1 MENNGHTIYPI
12 AHFCSPFKSKFGIPR
27 QGGLIEEL
35 EGTIVLE
42 PYYRQHEALRG
53 LEEFDYIW
61 LIWGFSANEK
71 DKNKESDT
79 CTPSLTVRPPRM
91 GGNIRMGVFATRS
104 PFRPNGLG
112 LSSVR
117 ISRIEWEC
125 KDGPVIH
132 VLGADLMDGTPIYDM
147 KPYLKQTDCHVESH
161 GGFTERH
168 EWKLLDVVFDNET
181 EEALSEEERKILSHI
196 LELDPRPHYQNDK
209 ERTYGMTF
217 GRYDIHFK
225 VDGNVL
231 RVSSIVIH

>member
-1 MENNGHTIYPI
+1 
-12 AHFCSPFKSKFGIPR
+12 
-27 QGGLIEEL
+27 
-35 EGTIVLE
+35 
-42 PYYRQHEALRG
+42 
-53 LEEFDYIW
+53 
-61 LIWGFSANEK
+61 
-71 DKNKESDT
+71 
-79 CTPSLTVRPPRM
+79 
-91 GGNIRMGVFATRS
+91 
-104 PFRPNGLG
+104 
-112 LSSVR
+112 
-117 ISRIEWEC
+117 
-125 KDGPVIH
+125 
-132 VLGADLMDGTPIYDM
+132 MDGTPIYDM

-161 GGFTERH
+161 GGFTEQH